1 MVMAVSRGKTSKK
14 KAKSK
19 HVTKPR
25 KASHPHKSSPNSR
38 SHSKSKSAVK
48 KDDITYVYECTRPG
62 CGYKIWRDDKG
73 EPGQLRND
81 LKCPK
86 CHHVEFRCLGKGDLP
101 ESFQVPIHTNPV
113 DLYAVRASEIGS
125 N

>member
-1 MVMAVSRGKTSKK
+1 MPSDHRKALMRKTKSEPEKK
-14 KAKSK
+14 
-19 HVTKPR
+19 TR
-25 KASHPHKSSPNSR
+25 RASHPHKSSTKTSSR
-38 SHSKSKSAVK
+38 AKRKTTKEKEYV
-48 KDDITYVYECTRPG
+48 TYVYECTRPG

-73 EPGQLRND
+73 ELGQLRND

-101 ESFQVPIHTNPV
+101 ESFQIPIPPNPV
-113 DLYAVRASEIGS
+113 DFNSVRASEIGS